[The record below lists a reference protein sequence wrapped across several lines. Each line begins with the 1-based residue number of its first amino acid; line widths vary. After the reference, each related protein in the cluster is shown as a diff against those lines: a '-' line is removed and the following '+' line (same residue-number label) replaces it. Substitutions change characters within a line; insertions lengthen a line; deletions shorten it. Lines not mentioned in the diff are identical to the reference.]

1 MINRT
6 RMQLTIRNA
15 AVLSVILIGLNLTVY
30 IVMKQ
35 MLFAQVDRA
44 MNGVNATTT
53 VAAVAPQISGTKGL
67 PLDRAV
73 TFRVAQMDRPVIQLL
88 WTDEDWPLPLP
99 NKNGFTDEQLERLK
113 PSKLDEPYTVKAGNQ
128 YFRVLNVAGSGL
140 TVTGGLTI
148 SGGESTT
155 YTIKTQQS
163 LSNVSAEIGMLD
175 RLRLI
180 LLLGGA
186 AGLIV
191 AIGAGFYLANRALIP
206 IRLSLEKQQQF
217 VSDASHEL
225 RTPLSVIQAHA
236 ELLLRHPGHTIEQD
250 SKHVSTVLQEARRM
264 NKLVGGL
271 LTLARSDSN
280 QLELERKPVRLDLI
294 VRESVS
300 KMEML
305 AEVKELILNAEIDD
319 SIPLEADEER
329 LHQLLA
335 ILLDNAIKYTPEGG
349 VVCVVCRKLAHTAQ
363 LEVEDTGIG
372 IAPEELPR
380 VFDRFYRGDKA
391 RGRREGGSGLGL
403 AIARWIV
410 ERHGGKIRL
419 ESKLSTGTHVYVTL
433 PLSSK

>member
-35 MLFAQVDRA
+35 MLFAQVDKA
-44 MNGVNATTT
+44 MNGVNGTTT
-53 VAAVAPQISGTKGL
+53 VATVSPQISSLKGL
-67 PLDRAV
+67 ALDRAV

-88 WTDEDWPLPLP
+88 WTDEDEALPLP

-113 PSKLDEPYTVKAGNQ
+113 PSKLDELYTVKAGNQ
-128 YFRVLNVAGSGL
+128 YFRVLNIANSGL
-140 TVTGGLTI
+140 SVS
-148 SGGESTT
+148 SGVEDVT
-155 YTIKTQQS
+155 YTVKTQQF

-186 AGLIV
+186 AGLLV
-191 AIGAGFYLANRALIP
+191 AIGAGFYLANRSLIP
-206 IRLSLEKQQQF
+206 IRMSLEKQQQF

-236 ELLLRHPGHTIEQD
+236 ELLLRHPDHTIEED

-294 VRESVS
+294 VRESVN

-319 SIPLEADEER
+319 CIPLEADEER

-335 ILLDNAIKYTPEGG
+335 ILLDNAIKYTSEGG
-349 VVCVVCRKLAHTAQ
+349 VVRVVCRKLAHTVQ

-372 IAPEELPR
+372 IAPEDLPR
-380 VFDRFYRGDKA
+380 VFDRFYRGDKV
-391 RGRREGGSGLGL
+391 RGREGGTGLGL

-419 ESKLSTGTHVYVTL
+419 ESKPSVGTLVSVTL
-433 PLSSK
+433 PL